1 MQITRRNFLAIVA
14 MGSMLWC
21 ATTVGAADSVARAAA
36 GDTVQLTLDVQGM
49 H

>member
-1 MQITRRNFLAIVA
+1 MTLTRRNFLAIAA
-14 MGSMLWC
+14 MGGLLWC
-21 ATTVGAADSVARAAA
+21 AGPVGAADSIAAP